1 MKPKR
6 VLAFLNPDLLEKFL
20 FCLVIIFLPTQLGRH
35 FWPDFSYIYSLKID
49 YLAVTLYFWDILVYL
64 LWIFYLLKSRT
75 VSKKAGI
82 FLAVLFISGCCSLF
96 FSTNWQVGISRIINW
111 IPAGLLALYVASK
124 PADTVKKS
132 FLEYLPYSL
141 LFVCGLA
148 FLQFVLGRTVG
159 LWVLGERS
167 FDLSTPGIAT
177 FNWYGEVFL
186 RPYAT
191 FSHPNVLAAFSL
203 LSGLL
208 LLFLSQ
214 IKNMLVLITQM
225 GVLLTVLLS
234 FSRASIAVISI
245 LGLFL
250 FRKQLYLVVLVFVL
264 LSPILFVRFDSAFNF
279 DQISLTRREELAESA
294 WKISKEHPYVG
305 VGLNNYI
312 PTAVDSSFLSGTNR
326 FLQPVHNIFLL
337 MLSETG
343 LVGFLGFLLFFISP
357 LFFHSER
364 NLLKKSQIVA
374 FLLTISFLGMLDH
387 YFLTLPQGQRIF
399 FLIWG
404 VAWTKY

>member
-1 MKPKR
+1 M
-6 VLAFLNPDLLEKFL
+6 
-20 FCLVIIFLPTQLGRH
+20 
-35 FWPDFSYIYSLKID
+35 
-49 YLAVTLYFWDILVYL
+49 
-64 LWIFYLLKSRT
+64 
-75 VSKKAGI
+75 
-82 FLAVLFISGCCSLF
+82 
-96 FSTNWQVGISRIINW
+96 
-111 IPAGLLALYVASK
+111 
-124 PADTVKKS
+124 
-132 FLEYLPYSL
+132 
-141 LFVCGLA
+141 
-148 FLQFVLGRTVG
+148 
-159 LWVLGERS
+159 
-167 FDLSTPGIAT
+167 
-177 FNWYGEVFL
+177 
-186 RPYAT
+186 
-191 FSHPNVLAAFSL
+191 
-203 LSGLL
+203 
-208 LLFLSQ
+208 LFLSQ
-214 IKNMLVLITQM
+214 IKNMLILITQI

-234 FSRASIAVISI
+234 FSRASIAVVSI

-312 PTAVDSSFLSGTNR
+312 PTAIDSSFLSGTNR

-357 LFFHSER
+357 LYFHSER

-399 FLIWG
+399 FLI
-404 VAWTKY
+404 

>member
-1 MKPKR
+1 MKPKQ
-6 VLAFLNPDLLEKFL
+6 VLGFLNPDLIEKFL
-20 FCLVIIFLPTQLGRH
+20 FFLIIVFLPTQLGRH

-49 YLAVTLYFWDILVYL
+49 YLAVTLYFWEILVYL
-64 LWIFYLLKSRT
+64 LWISYILKKRIFNKRT
-75 VSKKAGI
+75 GV
-82 FLAVLFISGCCSLF
+82 FLAILFISACYSLF
-96 FSTNWQVGISRIINW
+96 FSNNWLVGISRVINW
-111 IPAGLLALYVASK
+111 IPAALLALYVSSK
-124 PADTVKKS
+124 PASIVKHTILK
-132 FLEYLPYSL
+132 YLPYSL
-141 LFVCGLA
+141 LIVCVLA
-148 FLQFVLGRTVG
+148 FLQFILGRTIG

-191 FSHPNVLAAFSL
+191 FSHPNVLAAFTL
-203 LSGLL
+203 LCGLL
-208 LLFLSQ
+208 LLFLNQ
-214 IKNMLVLITQM
+214 IKSMFILITQVS
-225 GVLLTVLLS
+225 VLLTVLLS

-264 LSPILFVRFDSAFNF
+264 LSPLLFVRFESAFNF

-294 WKISKEHPYVG
+294 WTIAKEHPFVG

-343 LVGFLGFLLFFISP
+343 LVGFLGFLVFFISP
-357 LFFHSER
+357 LFFHSEK

-387 YFLTLPQGQRIF
+387 YFLTLPQGQRIL

-404 VAWTKY
+404 VSWTKY